1 MKISKSSSLIEY
13 DDNNTSW
20 DADIVFDIANKSI
33 DIIGTTRV
41 LSDKERDNIITEILN
56 KFAFGN
62 YFNYEPYI
70 WKCKLKNRGMEKNE
84 ELNSKCRSYT
94 IIGEEVLLYPK
105 REDDCDMVKALRNLF
120 TNLKNEA
127 KEYKIRLKR
136 HSNKKEQSISFDFY
150 GKKNEYKL
158 FKEILNEIKWEY
170 EKELSKII
178 KHKIRLEVF
187 NGKYKDSKAT
197 SIFIIKEAN

>member
-1 MKISKSSSLIEY
+1 
-13 DDNNTSW
+13 
-20 DADIVFDIANKSI
+20 
-33 DIIGTTRV
+33 
-41 LSDKERDNIITEILN
+41 
-56 KFAFGN
+56 
-62 YFNYEPYI
+62 
-70 WKCKLKNRGMEKNE
+70 
-84 ELNSKCRSYT
+84 
-94 IIGEEVLLYPK
+94 
-105 REDDCDMVKALRNLF
+105 MVKALRNLF

-136 HSNKKEQSISFDFY
+136 HSNKKEQSVSFDFY